1 MDSGLISTVIATVG
15 GGLLGGGGAMLSH
28 RSNTRTAARLIYA
41 ELARNSAAVAYFR
54 QTGHWTAPA
63 LSRTAWDE
71 QAAVI
76 ARRRGST
83 AFVAVHQGY
92 EALETAPALAA
103 DGLSDA
109 VRDRLLNGAVR
120 QLVRALEE
128 IAAMARI
135 PPELVREATGLLDGS
150 YPAPAEETGAL
161 TWLLQGVVP
170 LALQARLAPEDVA
183 RLISEPAPLPPATGP
198 ASVEDAD
205 QVVYDAGHSRETTGL
220 AVARRTGQPPT
231 DDTAVDEAYDALLA
245 TSAFARAVLGRD
257 PLVKR
262 PMTAVVHYGDSFSN
276 MYWNG
281 ELLVLGDGDGKVFG
295 RFSQC
300 LDVVA
305 GGVWMGVREM
315 MALFSH
321 AGQSG
326 ALSVSLCDVF
336 GQLVKQYT
344 HGLGVEEADWVVGA
358 GLLAP
363 GVRGSGL
370 RSLKAPGTAYD
381 DDVLGKDPQAAAM
394 DHYVRTGRDNGGV
407 HINSGIPGHAFY
419 LVAER
424 LGGYAWQRAGMIWWD
439 ALTVHAIGGDLLFED
454 WARFTAVA
462 AVSRYGEGSTEHR
475 AVLDAWERVGVRVP
489 ER

>member
-15 GGLLGGGGAMLSH
+15 GGLLGGGGAVLSH

-54 QTGHWTAPA
+54 QTGHWTAPT

-71 QAAVI
+71 QAAII
-76 ARRRGST
+76 ARRRGSA

-92 EALETAPALAA
+92 EALEIAPVLAA
-103 DGLSDA
+103 GGLGDA
-109 VRDRLLNGAVR
+109 ARDRLLSGAVR

-128 IAAMARI
+128 VAAMARI

-150 YPAPAEETGAL
+150 HPAPVEETGAL

-170 LALQARLAPEDVA
+170 LALQARLAPQDLA
-183 RLISEPAPLPPATGP
+183 RLVTEPAPEPPTAAPVAT
-198 ASVEDAD
+198 EDAD
-205 QVVYDAGHSRETTGL
+205 HVVYDAGHSRETTGL

-231 DDTAVDEAYDALLA
+231 GDPVVDEAYDAMLA

-257 PLVKR
+257 PLVRR
-262 PMTAVVHYGDSFSN
+262 PMTAVVHYGDGFTN
-276 MYWNG
+276 LYWNG
-281 ELLVLGDGDGKVFG
+281 ELLVLGDGDGQTFG

-300 LDVVA
+300 LEVVA
-305 GGVWMGVREM
+305 GGIWMGVREM
-315 MALFSH
+315 MGLFSH

-326 ALSVSLCDVF
+326 ALAVSLRNVF
-336 GQLVKQYT
+336 GQLVQQYSA
-344 HGLGVEEADWVVGA
+344 GLGVEEADWVVGA

-363 GVRGSGL
+363 GVRGVGL
-370 RSLKAPGTAYD
+370 HSLKAPGTAYD
-381 DDVLGKDPQAAAM
+381 DAAIGKDPQAATM
-394 DHYVRTGRDNGGV
+394 DAYVRTGRDNGGV

-439 ALTVHAIGGDLLFED
+439 ALTVHAVGRALLFED
-454 WARFTAVA
+454 WARFTTVA
-462 AVSRYGEGSTEHR
+462 AVSRYGEGSVEHR

>member
-71 QAAVI
+71 QATMI
-76 ARRRGST
+76 ARRRGSA
-83 AFVAVHQGY
+83 AFVTVHQGY
-92 EALETAPALAA
+92 EALETVPALAA
-103 DGLSDA
+103 GGLGDT

-128 IAAMARI
+128 VAAIARI
-135 PPELVREATGLLDGS
+135 PPDLVREATGLLDGS
-150 YPAPAEETGAL
+150 HPAPAEETGAL

-183 RLISEPAPLPPATGP
+183 RLVSEPAPLPSASEAAAT
-198 ASVEDAD
+198 EDAD
-205 QVVYDAGHSRETTGL
+205 HVVYDAHHNRETTGL

-231 DDTAVDEAYDALLA
+231 GDAAVDEAYDALLA

-257 PLVKR
+257 PLVRR
-262 PMTAVVHYGDSFSN
+262 PMTAVVHYSGDFSN

-281 ELLVLGDGDGKVFG
+281 ELLVLGDGDGTVFE
-295 RFSQC
+295 RFTQC
-300 LDVVA
+300 LEIIA

-315 MALFSH
+315 MSLFSH

-326 ALSVSLCDVF
+326 ALSVSICDVF

-344 HGLGVEEADWVVGA
+344 DGVSVEDADWVVGK

-363 GVRGSGL
+363 GVRGVGL

-394 DHYVRTGRDNGGV
+394 DDYVRTGRDNGGV

-424 LGGYAWQRAGMIWWD
+424 LGGYAWERAGMIWWD
-439 ALTVHAIGGDLLFED
+439 ALTVHAIGSGLLFED
-454 WARFTAVA
+454 WARFTATA
-462 AVSRYGEGSTEHR
+462 AVSKYGEGSVEHR
-475 AVLDAWERVGVRVP
+475 AVLGAWERVGVRMP